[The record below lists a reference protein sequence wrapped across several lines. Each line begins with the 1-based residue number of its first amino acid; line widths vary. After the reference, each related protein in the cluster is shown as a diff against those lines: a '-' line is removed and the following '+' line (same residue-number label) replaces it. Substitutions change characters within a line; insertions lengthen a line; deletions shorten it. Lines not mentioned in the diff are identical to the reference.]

1 MIRPVILGVKG
12 ACCLLAALLLVPLGL
27 SAQEASVIEEIV
39 VTGSYIKRDSFDSA
53 SPLTVVN
60 QESINANA
68 TPNLGEIMVA
78 QTFNYGSDFQTK
90 T

>member
-1 MIRPVILGVKG
+1 MTKPTMLGVKG
-12 ACCLLAALLLVPLGL
+12 AYCLLAALLLVPLGL
-27 SAQEASVIEEIV
+27 SAQEAPVIEEIV

-68 TPNLGEIMVA
+68 TPNLG
-78 QTFNYGSDFQTK
+78 
-90 T
+90 